1 MDSQTIITE
10 NVDEKIIYNC
20 ISFSYLF
27 WLLGAL
33 YVIAPVIA
41 WILFLRLLVKKLDN
55 QPAFRISITHYVW
68 VLGMW
73 VMLIALVVGHLQ
85 FGLGTGKLIKSSIG
99 WAKGWALLAIFPLI
113 GCLPIRPEIIYRA
126 SCRVCKHTIML
137 FPVFVF
143 AWVAGLPST
152 LYVSP
157 LSIIGGPG
165 PEFFSVSLYEID
177 PGSGVPR
184 WRLFTPWAPALGMLG
199 NLYFIFAL
207 QEKMQHGEDGATAA
221 VY

>member
-1 MDSQTIITE
+1 MDSQTITAE

-41 WILFLRLLVKKLDN
+41 WILFLRLIYKKLAR
-55 QPAFRISITHYVW
+55 QPVSRISITHYVW

-99 WAKGWALLAIFPLI
+99 WA
-113 GCLPIRPEIIYRA
+113 
-126 SCRVCKHTIML
+126 
-137 FPVFVF
+137 
-143 AWVAGLPST
+143 
-152 LYVSP
+152 
-157 LSIIGGPG
+157 
-165 PEFFSVSLYEID
+165 
-177 PGSGVPR
+177 
-184 WRLFTPWAPALGMLG
+184 
-199 NLYFIFAL
+199 
-207 QEKMQHGEDGATAA
+207 
-221 VY
+221 